1 MVVLVQLTLKLL
13 VNVNDKYC
21 VYCHIVYT
29 EYQAFCFS
37 YIPRDKFCPKNKM
50 PNILFI
56 GNLYLTFKKNN
67 KMNSI
72 KRYFDGIIFLRMD
85 LVL

>member
-1 MVVLVQLTLKLL
+1 
-13 VNVNDKYC
+13 
-21 VYCHIVYT
+21 
-29 EYQAFCFS
+29 
-37 YIPRDKFCPKNKM
+37 M